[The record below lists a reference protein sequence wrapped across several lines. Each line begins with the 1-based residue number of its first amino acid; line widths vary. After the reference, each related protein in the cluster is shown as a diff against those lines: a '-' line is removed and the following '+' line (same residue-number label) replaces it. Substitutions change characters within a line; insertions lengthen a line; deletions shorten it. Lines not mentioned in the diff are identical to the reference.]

1 MQQYL
6 RNAPACPFTY
16 WKSVVCQLWLVA
28 LVVLG
33 LLACTQAVYAQQY
46 SINTSVAPPGSGTI
60 SPSSPNPYPVNAGGS
75 QTFTATPT
83 QAGYYFSY
91 FQVDGT
97 NLPPSAPSY
106 TFTNVRGNHGIV
118 AVFSNTYTI
127 TASVNGGNGTISPA
141 GATPVNYGGS
151 LPVVITPNSGYQV
164 SDVLVDGVSVGA
176 VTLYTFN
183 NISANHTIVATFS
196 QGTHTLT
203 LLFDQSVYQG
213 NVWLQVQD
221 STQAFKATYGGGT
234 SITFQNSGD
243 IMSVPVPL
251 SAIGTGGLTVSNANG
266 VVLFLFYDDPT
277 NNDRTQ
283 APAQMTSQQ
292 RFMPVEL
299 TMTGAAGDSGDLT
312 AINYFTS
319 SLSLRSYSVDPTQQP
334 DNWLQQTG
342 FGSATAA
349 QIGALLATASSG
361 NPNAVVKNAQGK
373 IIRYLGP
380 SNGFTGTNPWPSFVP
395 YTKAV
400 NGASPPQPTQIQNI
414 NSFKFPTPYSTP
426 VYTFGTDNM
435 IATANADGSLT
446 ITGRITVSVNG
457 TIRKGTVH
465 NNPDPPAS
473 GYWDGATFT
482 FSVSNVN
489 NFNNAIYGQVKNSAV
504 TLTGL
509 AWGQFQDFCQNTWMN
524 PDQPYNATTNP
535 SLNDLFQSPPLQAAG
550 GNAYNTTVNL
560 FIGEVTTGLLG
571 GFFNSNVASN
581 YPPDNGAALKN
592 VPSNHWWLQNPIMG
606 FADIQPKNPYYNV
619 YANVIFNK
627 SNNTVYGVPYSDRF
641 GTGPVVNAVTYTNNG
656 VSYYVNYWVIGIG
669 APLPATITALP
680 GMQLLLLLDN

>member
-1 MQQYL
+1 MPQYP
-6 RNAPACPFTY
+6 RNIPARRFTY
-16 WKSVVCQLWLVA
+16 WKSAVCQLGLAA

-33 LLACTQAVYAQQY
+33 LLACTQAVSAQ
-46 SINTSVAPPGSGTI
+46 SIIITASVAPPGTGAI
-60 SPSSPNPYPVNAGGS
+60 SPSGQVSVTAGGS
-75 QTFTATPT
+75 QTFTASNPQT
-83 QAGYYFSY
+83 GYYFKY
-91 FQVDGT
+91 FQVDGVNQAEGVT
-97 NLPPSAPSY
+97 SY
-106 TFTNVRGNHGIV
+106 TFNNVRNPHSIV
-118 AVFSNTYTI
+118 AVFSKTYTI

-141 GATPVNYGGS
+141 GATPVDYGGS
-151 LPVVITPNSGYQV
+151 LAIVITPDSGYLV
-164 SDVLVDGVSVGA
+164 SDVLVDGVSVGP

-203 LLFDQSVYQG
+203 LLFDQSAYQG

-221 STQAFKATYGGGT
+221 KTQGFSATYGGGT
-234 SITFQNSGD
+234 PITFQNSGD

-251 SAIGTGGLTVSNANG
+251 SAIGTGGLTVSYANG
-266 VVLFLFYDDPT
+266 VVLFMFYDDPT

-283 APAQMTSQQ
+283 APPQMTSQQ

-312 AINYFTS
+312 AINYFTAP
-319 SLSLRSYSVDPTQQP
+319 LGLRSYSVDPTQHP

-342 FGSATAA
+342 FGSATTA

-361 NPNAVVKNAQGK
+361 NPNAVVKNAQGQ

-380 SNGFTGTNPWPSFVP
+380 SNDFTVTNPWPSFVP
-395 YTKAV
+395 YTQSIYAA
-400 NGASPPQPTQIQNI
+400 NQPTQIQNT
-414 NSFKFPTPYSTP
+414 NSFKFPPPYSAP

-435 IATANADGSLT
+435 IATANADGSLN

-457 TIRKGTVH
+457 AIRKGTVH

-473 GYWDGATFT
+473 GYWDGATFG

-489 NFNNAIYGQVKNSAV
+489 DFNNAIYGQVQNSAV

-535 SLNDLFQSPPLQAAG
+535 SLNDLFQSPPLQSGG

-571 GFFNSNVASN
+571 GFLNCGVASN
-581 YPPDNGAALKN
+581 YLPDNGAALKN
-592 VPSNHWWLQNPIMG
+592 VPSNHWWLQNPIVG
-606 FADIQPKNPYYNV
+606 FAGIQPNNPYYNV
-619 YANVIFNK
+619 YANVIFDK

-641 GTGPVVNAVTYTNNG
+641 GTGPVVNAVSYTTNG

-669 APLPATITALP
+669 APLPGTKTALP
-680 GMQLLLLLDN
+680 GMLMMMMD

>member
-6 RNAPACPFTY
+6 RNASARRLTY
-16 WKSVVCQLWLVA
+16 RQRILGHLGLVA

-33 LLACTQAVYAQQY
+33 LLACTQTVYAQY
-46 SINTSVAPPGSGTI
+46 SINASVAPPGSGTI
-60 SPSSPNPYPVNAGGS
+60 SPSGQVQVSPGGS
-75 QTFTATPT
+75 QTFTATAT
-83 QAGYYFSY
+83 QPGYYFSY

-106 TFTNVRGNHGIV
+106 TFTNVRANHGIV
-118 AVFSNTYTI
+118 AIFSNTYTI

-151 LPVVITPNSGYQV
+151 LSVIITPNSGYQV
-164 SDVLVDGVSVGA
+164 SDVMVDGVSVGA

-183 NISANHTIVATFS
+183 NVSANHNIVATFA
-196 QGTHTLT
+196 QGSHTLT
-203 LLFDQSVYQG
+203 LLFDQSAYQG

-221 STQAFKATYGGGT
+221 KTQTFAATYAGGT
-234 SITFQNSGD
+234 ITFQNSGD

-251 SAIGTGGLTVSNANG
+251 SAIGAGGLTVSYANG
-266 VVLFLFYDDPT
+266 VVLFVFYDDPT

-299 TMTGAAGDSGDLT
+299 TMTGGTGDSGDLT
-312 AINYFTS
+312 AINYFTAP
-319 SLSLRSYSVDPTQQP
+319 LSLRSYSLNPTQYP
-334 DNWLQQTG
+334 NNWLQQTG
-342 FGSATAA
+342 FGTATATR
-349 QIGALLATASSG
+349 IGGQLAAASGG
-361 NPNAVVKNAQGK
+361 NPNAVVTNATGQ

-395 YTKAV
+395 YTQSV
-400 NGASPPQPTQIQNI
+400 NAAPQTTKIQNA
-414 NSFKFPTPYSTP
+414 NAFHFPSPYNTP

-435 IATANADGSLT
+435 VATANADGSLS

-457 TIRKGTVH
+457 TIRTGPYG
-465 NNPDPPAS
+465 NPSPPPS
-473 GYWDGATFT
+473 GYWDGATFS

-489 NFNNAIYGQVKNSAV
+489 NFNNAIYGQVANAAV
-504 TLTGL
+504 TFTGQ
-509 AWGQFQDFCQNTWMN
+509 AWSNFQTFTQGTLMN
-524 PDQPYNATTNP
+524 PAMPYQNDSTQPNYNP
-535 SLNDLFQSPPLQAAG
+535 SLNDLFQSPPLSAGG

-571 GFFNSNVASN
+571 GFFNSSVASN
-581 YPPDNGAALKN
+581 YPQDNGAALKN
-592 VPSNHWWLQNPIMG
+592 VPSNHWWLQNPIVA
-606 FADIQPKNPYYNV
+606 FSQIQPQNPYYNL
-619 YANVIFNK
+619 YAQVIFNT

-641 GTGPVVNAVTYTNNG
+641 GKGPVVNAVSYTNNG

-669 APLPATITALP
+669 APLPGTTALP
-680 GMQLLLLLDN
+680 GMLLLMM